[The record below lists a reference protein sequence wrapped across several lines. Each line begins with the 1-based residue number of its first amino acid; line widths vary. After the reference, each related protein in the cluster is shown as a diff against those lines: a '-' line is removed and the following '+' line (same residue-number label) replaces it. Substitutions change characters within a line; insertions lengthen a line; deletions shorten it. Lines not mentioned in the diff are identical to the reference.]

1 MPRDSSVFAEV
12 RERER
17 GGGSPSVD
25 RRRSSAWVI
34 LARAFGIVGIGFGI
48 GYLVTLLVLLPA
60 QGDATDLVQV
70 PELVG
75 RTAESARELLS
86 RRGLEYTETASLHHP
101 EAPAGVV
108 VAQNLLPG
116 QMARPGAQVRVT
128 LSLGPRQ
135 RPVPDV
141 GGLSRRQAEIV
152 LARAGFRADVSFV
165 DAEANVG
172 EVISTDPAAGTEIQL
187 PGSVRLLVSAGPPRV
202 EIPDLVTRS
211 LPEAQSTLERLGLR
225 VGRITRDWVSQA
237 AAGTVIGQSPGPGAV
252 VDRGTSVSLTVAVVP
267 PVEPGDTA
275 RVGRRPAE
283 TRRPTGVPDTT
294 GPGPEPFDTTAAL
307 DERDGDR

>member
-1 MPRDSSVFAEV
+1 MPRESGVFAEV
-12 RERER
+12 RQRQ
-17 GGGSPSVD
+17 GGTPSVGH
-25 RRRSSAWVI
+25 RRSSVWVI
-34 LARAFGIVGIGFGI
+34 VARTIGVVGVGFGI

-86 RRGLEYTETASLHHP
+86 RRGLEYAEATSLYHP

-116 QMARPGAQVRVT
+116 QVARPGAQVRVT

-135 RPVPDV
+135 RQVPDV

-152 LARAGFRADVSFV
+152 LERAGFRADVTFV
-165 DAEANVG
+165 DADANVG
-172 EVISTDPAAGTEIQL
+172 EVISTDPTAGTEVRL

-225 VGRITRDWVSQA
+225 VGQISRDWASQA
-237 AAGTVIGQSPGPGAV
+237 AAGTVIGQSPGPGSV

-275 RVGRRPAE
+275 GIGRQPAG
-283 TRRPTGVPDTT
+283 TRRPIGAADTA
-294 GPGPEPFDTTAAL
+294 GPGSEPVDTTTAAA
-307 DERDGDR
+307 ERDADG